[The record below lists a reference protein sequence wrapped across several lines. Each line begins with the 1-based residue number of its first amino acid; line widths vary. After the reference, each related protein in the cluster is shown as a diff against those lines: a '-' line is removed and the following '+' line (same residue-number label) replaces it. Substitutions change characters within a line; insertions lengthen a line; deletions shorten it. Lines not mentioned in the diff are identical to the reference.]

1 MSDSKRCLPDGAY
14 ACRAT
19 LHIKGGKAVVMI
31 HDAFGLEPGSTIPL
45 LRTEGNLV
53 VEADAGTIAKGLGV
67 LNGHGI
73 I

>member
-19 LHIKGGKAVVMI
+19 LHIKDGKAVVMI
-31 HDAFGLEPGSTIPL
+31 HDTFGLEPGSTIPL
-45 LRTEGNLV
+45 LRPECNLI
-53 VEADAGTIAKGLGV
+53 VEADVGTIAKRVGV